1 MSKIDKDR
9 TFYQLLSEPLLV
21 PDYQRDYA
29 QGRLNDRRIEDTR
42 SQFVKDIIAAA
53 NNEKQ
58 THIGLVFGSNN
69 NGLKGFVAVDGQQR
83 LTTCFLFHLYLSK
96 RLGNDCNPKLFKRLS
111 NFGWNGRIYASE
123 FTEFLFETDWNV
135 STDEYTLLSRIIK
148 RSTDYFPIW
157 EKDPTVNNMLVMLNE
172 IHHQMWQLDKTAI
185 KELENNLVA
194 DSCAL
199 IFDYMKLADNTD
211 EFQYQKMNSR
221 GRDLTTYELFKQK
234 FISIGKA
241 SENIKE
247 KLDNNWLIFFDN
259 LANKYDADSDV
270 FLQNYINE
278 TALWM
283 GVKYSGESFNYV
295 SQIVNSKLKD
305 NRTDVAFISFDAYH
319 DFCEHQSEV
328 EQICDWMVDN
338 FYIVDSC
345 TQLFWYNDEKTR
357 LIDIFNESGY
367 QVRAINYAI
376 CYYAQKS
383 SYQPLNEENFKLW
396 WRPIHN
402 LIANTDIDNSNF
414 SNIIKAIDNLP
425 ITNIYSFLRDSVL
438 SGFSEYQRKEERRKA
453 IMCIN
458 EAKMTDLF
466 SEQEKRKRFHGQI
479 GMLLPDGNEVT
490 TSDWDKIVNVYETL
504 VGDRYIESYTS
515 NFDFVTAMLTF
526 VDEDFSHDMVNG
538 LRLKYEQGHLRGSKI
553 PARWIHRM
561 IFQYIEDIKQDISVT
576 PDVFFQNRRGKWME
590 AYKNLSYEEKKNKAW
605 ISYILTNNDESKLL
619 FSDSYYGKLTN
630 KDGNLWLYLKTN
642 RNERDILL
650 SNKRKIVIKRLTE
663 LVPQWKYDH
672 DIVESYPDIPFL
684 IVVFA
689 SNVIWVG
696 IRKDSNVEVP
706 ASLPGYMWSDDWHKA
721 RAWFHSDNFDL
732 NNYYEND
739 SMSFEKYIE
748 TLSQEL
754 RAFCLKFISD
764 LKLGPV
770 MATSLVENN

>member
-1 MSKIDKDR
+1 
-9 TFYQLLSEPLLV
+9 
-21 PDYQRDYA
+21 
-29 QGRLNDRRIEDTR
+29 
-42 SQFVKDIIAAA
+42 
-53 NNEKQ
+53 
-58 THIGLVFGSNN
+58 
-69 NGLKGFVAVDGQQR
+69 
-83 LTTCFLFHLYLSK
+83 
-96 RLGNDCNPKLFKRLS
+96 
-111 NFGWNGRIYASE
+111 
-123 FTEFLFETDWNV
+123 
-135 STDEYTLLSRIIK
+135 
-148 RSTDYFPIW
+148 
-157 EKDPTVNNMLVMLNE
+157 MLNE

>member
-1 MSKIDKDR
+1 
-9 TFYQLLSEPLLV
+9 
-21 PDYQRDYA
+21 
-29 QGRLNDRRIEDTR
+29 
-42 SQFVKDIIAAA
+42 
-53 NNEKQ
+53 
-58 THIGLVFGSNN
+58 
-69 NGLKGFVAVDGQQR
+69 
-83 LTTCFLFHLYLSK
+83 
-96 RLGNDCNPKLFKRLS
+96 
-111 NFGWNGRIYASE
+111 
-123 FTEFLFETDWNV
+123 
-135 STDEYTLLSRIIK
+135 
-148 RSTDYFPIW
+148 
-157 EKDPTVNNMLVMLNE
+157 
-172 IHHQMWQLDKTAI
+172 
-185 KELENNLVA
+185 
-194 DSCAL
+194 
-199 IFDYMKLADNTD
+199 
-211 EFQYQKMNSR
+211 
-221 GRDLTTYELFKQK
+221 
-234 FISIGKA
+234 
-241 SENIKE
+241 
-247 KLDNNWLIFFDN
+247 
-259 LANKYDADSDV
+259 
-270 FLQNYINE
+270 
-278 TALWM
+278 
-283 GVKYSGESFNYV
+283 
-295 SQIVNSKLKD
+295 
-305 NRTDVAFISFDAYH
+305 
-319 DFCEHQSEV
+319 
-328 EQICDWMVDN
+328 
-338 FYIVDSC
+338 
-345 TQLFWYNDEKTR
+345 
-357 LIDIFNESGY
+357 
-367 QVRAINYAI
+367 
-376 CYYAQKS
+376 
-383 SYQPLNEENFKLW
+383 
-396 WRPIHN
+396 
-402 LIANTDIDNSNF
+402 
-414 SNIIKAIDNLP
+414 
-425 ITNIYSFLRDSVL
+425 
-438 SGFSEYQRKEERRKA
+438 
-453 IMCIN
+453 
-458 EAKMTDLF
+458 
-466 SEQEKRKRFHGQI
+466 
-479 GMLLPDGNEVT
+479 MLLPDGNEVT